1 MGWLKVDDHKNK
13 SIISPGRL
21 VGLKVVSQFYVGGYS
36 EYTPDLLPTGGDFK
50 NGYQGC
56 IFTMQ
61 VRTKKGHFRRL
72 GNPEGHPNAGHSVGQ
87 CDASPCSLMKCAN
100 GGTCIEGGSAVY
112 CDCATGWKGEFCTE
126 TISPCDPE
134 HDPPQ
139 HGSKGATCVA
149 LPHGYTCYC
158 PLGTTGIYCEQEAM
172 NYPGCL
178 LLPSVFEKTHIQLQF
193 QPLSADGILFYVAQH
208 LKAQSGDFLC
218 ISLVNGSVQLRYNL
232 GDRTIILETLQ
243 KVTTNGSTWHVT
255 KAGRVGAEGYLDLDG
270 INVTEKANAKMSSL
284 DTNTDF
290 YIGGVSSLNLVNP
303 MSIATE
309 PTGFHGCVREVI
321 INNQELQ
328 LTESGAK
335 GSSNVG
341 DCDGTPCG
349 YKVRRNRGECMST
362 SLKIGHKAGSE

>member
-1 MGWLKVDDHKNK
+1 MRGLNSDDFLAVGLLNGSVVYTYNLGSGTASLSSDPLDLSLGIHTVRLGRFFQMGWLKVDDHKNK

-100 GGTCIEGGSAVY
+100 GGTCIEGGSALY
-112 CDCATGWKGEFCTE
+112 CDCATGWKREFCTE
-126 TISPCDPE
+126 TMSPCDPE

-158 PLGTTGIYCEQEAM
+158 PLGTTGIYCEQ
-172 NYPGCL
+172 
-178 LLPSVFEKTHIQLQF
+178 
-193 QPLSADGILFYVAQH
+193 
-208 LKAQSGDFLC
+208 GDFLC

-303 MSIATE
+303 MSIASE

-321 INNQELQ
+321 
-328 LTESGAK
+328 
-335 GSSNVG
+335 
-341 DCDGTPCG
+341 
-349 YKVRRNRGECMST
+349 
-362 SLKIGHKAGSE
+362 